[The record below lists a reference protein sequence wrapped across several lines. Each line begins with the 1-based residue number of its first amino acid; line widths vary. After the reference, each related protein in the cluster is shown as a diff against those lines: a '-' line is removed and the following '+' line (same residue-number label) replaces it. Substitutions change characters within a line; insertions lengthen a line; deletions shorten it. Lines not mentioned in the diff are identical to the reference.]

1 MCGRDMLTHRAS
13 SYRHAAGD
21 RVSGLHV
28 KSGRENVC
36 GSKIP
41 RRPIKSGRSNNL
53 MRGVLVHIR
62 VYWYQLALLVV
73 IPVAF
78 WLDAHTS
85 SIGQQNILGACAWLL
100 LVGALRFSP
109 RIERR
114 QVYVMVGVATCVEI
128 WSSLVWG
135 IYRYRYGNVPMF
147 VPPGHGL
154 VYLWALR
161 SARSPFLLR
170 YPRQA
175 KWFALIA
182 ATCWA
187 VFGLTLEPL
196 AFGRWDITG
205 AMFWPLFVWFMR
217 KPSAPVYAA
226 AFFITS
232 ILELIGTSFG
242 TWRWQVLAPVSHI
255 ATGNP
260 PSVISAG
267 YCVMDYTSLRVAA
280 LLPASG
286 LMVYVWR
293 RIKSRPQ
300 AIEDD
305 VESLAG

>member
-1 MCGRDMLTHRAS
+1 
-13 SYRHAAGD
+13 
-21 RVSGLHV
+21 V
-28 KSGRENVC
+28 KALRT
-36 GSKIP
+36 
-41 RRPIKSGRSNNL
+41 
-53 MRGVLVHIR
+53 VHE
-62 VYWYQLALLVV
+62 YWYQLGLLII

-85 SIGQQNILGACAWLL
+85 SIAQQNVLGACAWLL
-100 LVGALRFSP
+100 LIGALRFSAP
-109 RIERR
+109 AERR
-114 QVYVMVGVATCVEI
+114 QVWIMVGVASCVEV

-161 SARSPFLLR
+161 SARSPLLLK

-175 KWFALIA
+175 KWCALVG
-182 ATCWA
+182 ATAWA

-217 KPSAPVYAA
+217 RPSAPVYAA
-226 AFFITS
+226 AFFVTS
-232 ILELIGTSFG
+232 ILELVGTSFG

-267 YCVMDYTSLRVAA
+267 YCVMDYTSLRLAA

-286 LMVYVWR
+286 ILVFLWR
-293 RIKSRPQ
+293 RLRP
-300 AIEDD
+300 ATPERDD
-305 VESLAG
+305 EVETLAG